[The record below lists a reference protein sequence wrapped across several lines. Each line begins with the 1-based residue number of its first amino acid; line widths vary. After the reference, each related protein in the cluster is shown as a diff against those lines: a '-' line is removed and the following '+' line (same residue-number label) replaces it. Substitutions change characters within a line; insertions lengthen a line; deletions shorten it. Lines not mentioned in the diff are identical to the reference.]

1 MSLPHFLNF
10 RSHAPVSAATA
21 AAEKLAAAL
30 ALAEKCEARALA
42 AEKECAALKE
52 AITELE
58 TTLDAAAVFLKK
70 KETALS
76 EATAALTERE
86 TALAA
91 ATAALAEMP
100 EKVKAEAI
108 ALAAASGIHAGG
120 TPPIP
125 SGSFTGST
133 PAPISLEA
141 FRALAPVEKMAFS
154 TAGGRISHSQN

>member
-1 MSLPHFLNF
+1 MSLPNFLNF

-21 AAEKLAAAL
+21 GAEKLAAAL
-30 ALAEKCEARALA
+30 ALVAKAESNIGALTEKLTATEAALGERDTALA
-42 AEKECAALKE
+42 IINDAFS
-52 AITELE
+52 
-58 TTLDAAAVFLKK
+58 TL
-70 KETALS
+70 TA
-76 EATAALTERE
+76 TLTERE
-86 TALAA
+86 TALAT

-125 SGSFTGST
+125 SGSFTGSI

-154 TAGGRISHSQN
+154 TAGGRISESQN